1 MDNAREVKASRPAAP
16 GASASEQ
23 RARTIARIALV
34 LAIIAQA
41 VLCCWLAF
49 NKVGLFQDES
59 YTFLLA
65 NESWLDA
72 VPEEGVVY
80 QDGEPWQSW
89 ASVEQ
94 FLGINPDKLYENQA
108 TDNHPPLYYTLFSL
122 AYSLVPGAT
131 TPVIGVMVN
140 AVFALAGTV
149 LLYFLCRA
157 LRAPRSLSVAL
168 CAVWAVNA
176 GMANSTVY
184 LRMYCL
190 LSVFFTAAA
199 LVSVRHLNASRS
211 GIPLLVATFAT
222 TACGFLTQYF
232 FVLFAFPL
240 YLMTGIALL
249 ARRRI
254 ACAAKF
260 AVATLGGIACGMLAF
275 PPSVSHLFSSSRG
288 QGALERAATGDSFWS
303 FLVEDWRLLND
314 GIFGG
319 LLPVLLV
326 ALCVLAAVALFM
338 RTTGRR
344 QSVREIGGGAPGL
357 SARGH
362 ASLERPERAQDGI
375 FVPAVVML
383 FVSSVVFV
391 ALVARVAPYAS
402 IRYLMAV
409 DQILLISVLLL
420 IVATV
425 RALFPSA
432 RAAHAVVLV
441 IAVGIVLT
449 LTGWAHGIKY
459 LDQETDSVAALYDQ
473 NEAMVVVS
481 EDVLLQQSVMP
492 DALAYGTSVYF
503 YHENAFNAFD
513 FAQLGQ
519 DISLYVQPGLD
530 AAPYL
535 EELSGYPNA
544 SYEHVGRTIDNYDVY
559 DVTL

>member
-1 MDNAREVKASRPAAP
+1 MDNAREVKVSRPAAP
-16 GASASEQ
+16 GSGESEQ
-23 RARTIARIALV
+23 RSRTIARSALILV
-34 LAIIAQA
+34 ILVQAI
-41 VLCCWLAF
+41 LCCWLAF
-49 NKVGLFQDES
+49 NKAGLFQDES

-122 AYSLVPGAT
+122 AYSLFPGAT
-131 TPVIGVMVN
+131 TPVIGVMMN
-140 AVFALAGTV
+140 AIFALVGTA
-149 LLYFLCRA
+149 LLYLLCRA

-176 GMANSTVY
+176 GMANSAVY

-211 GIPLLVATFAT
+211 GIPLLVATLVI

-420 IVATV
+420 IVVAV

-503 YHENAFNAFD
+503 YHENAFDAFD

-535 EELSGYPNA
+535 EELSGYSNA